1 MLESPSV
8 LKPTY
13 DFVKASKAKAG
24 ENVSGWSFL
33 DWRENSLEVKLE
45 KGTSVLNISYRDTDP
60 DIVLPV
66 IEKISHDYQQYSG
79 RDRQR
84 GIRNGISYLEKQ
96 ISEIRKQSFKSMR
109 QAQSYG
115 LANGLGLQDG
125 LPGVSKAA
133 GDISGST
140 SLESRRDTAQIRV
153 NALEQ
158 QLKTARSTIN
168 RSVFQAA
175 QLDANTQ
182 LFKELQGLET
192 LLLEKQ
198 ALLKPTDDLI
208 RQITRR
214 RQNLITYIN
223 QQTIGLLEGQLV
235 TAKSR
240 LASLSRPHEVIL
252 KHRELVRTAMLD
264 EKVLVELEAQLQN
277 LQLEQARQTDPWELI
292 STPTLLDAPV
302 APRKARIVALG
313 FLGGLVLGCGAALFQ
328 DRRSDLIFNEEELI
342 SLLPC
347 PLLKHLPSTA
357 VDTWSDAADL
367 LVSGPISEAPTDG
380 GIALIPLG
388 KIPSEQLKY
397 LSDELKRALKGR
409 ELLISTDLRKTG
421 SCATQILVTTPGA
434 ITRTQLN
441 EFCQKLA
448 LQRAPLSGWVLI
460 EPESYQS

>member
-1 MLESPSV
+1 MSNNHSSSQSNSPLTSQVSNEIDVKQIARTLLRKKNLIAKVTASTFLASLFYSLIVKPTWEGQFQIVLESQDSSASARLSQLAASNPLLSNLAGVGGGGDSQLQTEVKVLESPSV

-115 LANGLGLQDG
+115 LANGLGLPDG

-277 LQLEQARQTDPWELI
+277 LQLEQARQIDP
-292 STPTLLDAPV
+292 
-302 APRKARIVALG
+302 
-313 FLGGLVLGCGAALFQ
+313 
-328 DRRSDLIFNEEELI
+328 
-342 SLLPC
+342 
-347 PLLKHLPSTA
+347 
-357 VDTWSDAADL
+357 
-367 LVSGPISEAPTDG
+367 
-380 GIALIPLG
+380 
-388 KIPSEQLKY
+388 
-397 LSDELKRALKGR
+397 
-409 ELLISTDLRKTG
+409 G
-421 SCATQILVTTPGA
+421 S
-434 ITRTQLN
+434 
-441 EFCQKLA
+441 
-448 LQRAPLSGWVLI
+448 
-460 EPESYQS
+460 